1 MISLWIA
8 PHVAMIGGLLLGALL
23 VTHIIRQRGSPSA
36 AIAWLLVIVLV
47 PYVGV
52 PLYLLLGGRKTRRTA
67 SRKTRIQL
75 QQAGLK
81 SALLAPPERL
91 LLGDEIPP
99 ATAANRLTLHATGE
113 EIYSSLV
120 RLIESATRDIF
131 ICVFILKSDA
141 VGRDIVSRLAR
152 KASEGVRV
160 RLLLDSVGSFHTPRR
175 ALRPIAKAG
184 GRYSFFLPVF
194 RRPLGS
200 HYNLRNHRKTVI
212 VDGRCVFAGGA
223 NIADEYMGPQPAAGR
238 WHDLTFTLEGPAVA
252 HCLDLFRFD
261 WRFATGEWI
270 HAQPAQSPATG
281 SGPSGAKIQV
291 VPSGPDVRGDP
302 LYDVLLMQAF
312 SALRRIWFVTP
323 YFVPDEALLRA
334 LILAIR
340 RGVDVRIL
348 VPSRSNHLLADFA
361 GRSYLH
367 EIRDAGGAVLEF
379 PAMNHAKAVL
389 VDSDL
394 AVLGSANADI
404 RSLLLNYEMGIL
416 VYSEGEI
423 RAIET
428 WMQSLM
434 SQARPQVRR
443 TRPIVQIGE
452 GLARL
457 LASQL

>member
-1 MISLWIA
+1 MTSLWIA
-8 PHVAMIGGLLLGALL
+8 SQLAMIGGLLLGALL
-23 VTHIIRQRGSPSA
+23 VTNIVRQRGSPSA
-36 AIAWLLVIVLV
+36 AISWLLVIVLV
-47 PYVGV
+47 PYIGV
-52 PLYLLLGGRKTRRTA
+52 PLYLLLGGRKTRRVA
-67 SRKTRIQL
+67 SRKTRIKL
-75 QQAGLK
+75 RQAGLK
-81 SALLAPPERL
+81 AALLTPPERL
-91 LLGDEIPP
+91 LLGDGIPP
-99 ATAANRLTLHATGE
+99 ATEANRLTLHLTGE

-120 RLIESATRDIF
+120 NMIEGATRNIF
-131 ICVFILKSDA
+131 ISTFNLKNDE
-141 VGRDIVSRLAR
+141 VGRDIVARLAR
-152 KASEGVRV
+152 RASAGVRV
-160 RLLLDSVGSFHTPRR
+160 RLLLDSVGSLYTPRS

-212 VDGRCVFAGGA
+212 VDGRYALAGGA
-223 NIADEYMGPQPAAGR
+223 NIADEYMGPGPGSGR
-238 WHDLTFTLEGPAVA
+238 WRDLTFTLEGPAVA

-261 WRFATGEWI
+261 WRFTTGERI
-270 HAQPAQSPATG
+270 HMPPARRPEPG
-281 SGPSGAKIQV
+281 DDPGCAKIQV

-312 SALRRIWFVTP
+312 SALRRIWIVTP

-348 VPSRSNHLLADFA
+348 VPRRSDHRLVDFA

-367 EIRDAGGAVLEF
+367 EIRDAGGSVLEF

-389 VDSDL
+389 VDSHL
-394 AVLGSANADI
+394 AMLGSANADI

-416 VYSEGEI
+416 VYSEEEI
-423 RAIET
+423 RAIEA
-428 WMQSLM
+428 WMQTLIRQS
-434 SQARPQVRR
+434 RPQVRR